1 MKKKEFKIGEEF
13 QLGLKRLRVEESC
26 ECEDCY
32 FNRCCGYANPDFVND
47 TVGCCEPHAR
57 EDKTGVIFKEIKEE

>member
-1 MKKKEFKIGEEF
+1 MKKKEFKVGDEF
-13 QLGLKRLRVEESC
+13 QLGLKRLRVEEGH

-32 FNRCCGYANPDFVND
+32 FNRCCGYADPNFIYD
-47 TVGCCEPHAR
+47 TVGSCGTHER